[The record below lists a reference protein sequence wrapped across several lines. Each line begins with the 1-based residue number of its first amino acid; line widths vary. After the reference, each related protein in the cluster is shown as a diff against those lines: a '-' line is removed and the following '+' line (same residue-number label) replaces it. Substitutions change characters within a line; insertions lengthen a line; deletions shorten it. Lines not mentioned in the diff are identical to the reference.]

1 MRSPPPAVYFEAM
14 AQASLRLIQALRETA
29 ARLERASTIYRWS
42 QLAHCNCGHLAQTI
56 TGLSPSA
63 IHEAAVRHRGDWA
76 EQARTIAPA
85 ASGAGLDV
93 AHLEYGDRPAL
104 DEGAWE
110 PEDLMACPVAERSMS
125 AIFAELLAAGLEPGD
140 IGALERLDDPAVRRR
155 LGTGTSDFLHSDR
168 KNVVA
173 YLQAWAEILEEMLE
187 QGRDRSRRDLSV
199 TVWDDWRDDVA
210 LPVAAE

>member
-1 MRSPPPAVYFEAM
+1 M
-14 AQASLRLIQALRETA
+14 AQASLRLVQALRETA
-29 ARLERASTIYRWS
+29 VRLERESTVYRWS

-63 IHEAAVRHRGDWA
+63 IHEAAARHRGDWA

-85 ASGAGLDV
+85 AGSGGLSVVD
-93 AHLEYGDRPAL
+93 LDYGDRPAL

-110 PEDLMACPVAERSMS
+110 PEDLMECPVAERSMS
-125 AIFAELLAAGLEPGD
+125 AIFGELLAAGLEPAD

-155 LGTGTSDFLHSDR
+155 LGTSTSDFLHSDR

-173 YLQAWAEILEEMLE
+173 YMLAWAAILEERL
-187 QGRDRSRRDLSV
+187 GSPRVRSDGVRRDAL
-199 TVWDDWRDDVA
+199 WQEWRDDAA
-210 LPVAAE
+210 LPEAAE